1 MPKRLHLRR
10 FRRGEKRL
18 LFSRVRD
25 RKLPVWIAQRYRV
38 IALVYAGLSVRAA
51 ARRLACAK
59 ETAYRW
65 VEEFNRFGFRHFSR
79 SSNPS
84 GRPSQLTKRQ
94 LQLLAHVAQKR
105 PTDVGLPFT
114 NWSMAK
120 LQAYLVKRRGFPK
133 VSPEWLRRLLRR
145 ARISW
150 QRTKTWKQS
159 HDPHFQAKK
168 SVFWP
173 CMPNGPNTAW
183 SCVTINSGHWN
194 SGPSQVG
201 AGHASNIRSVS
212 GLLIR
217 ESTALNSCTASMMF
231 TPTAWSAVFVSVRRR
246 KILWHVSSDCDS
258 AIQGN
263 SAFMW

>member
-1 MPKRLHLRR
+1 MPKRLQLRR

-18 LFSRVRD
+18 LFSKVHD
-25 RKLPVWIAQRYRV
+25 RKLPVWMAQRYRV
-38 IALVYAGLSVRAA
+38 IALVYAGLSVRAT

-65 VEEFNRFGFRHFSR
+65 VGEFNRFGFRHFSR
-79 SSNPS
+79 SSNPG

-94 LQLLAHVAQKR
+94 LTLLAHIAQKR

-114 NWSMAK
+114 NWSMTK
-120 LQAYLVKRRGFPK
+120 LQDYLVKRRGFPK

-145 ARISW
+145 ANISW

-173 CMPNGPNTAW
+173 CTLNGPSTAW
-183 SCVTINSGHWN
+183 SCVTINSGRWN
-194 SGPSQVG
+194 SGPSQAG
-201 AGHASNIRSVS
+201 AGPAIDTHSVS
-212 GLLIR
+212 APLIL
-217 ESTALNSCTASMMF
+217 ESAALNSYTASMMS
-231 TPTAWSAVFVSVRRR
+231 TPTAWSAVSVSVRRR
-246 KILWHVSSDCDS
+246 KILWRVSSDCES
-258 AIQGN
+258 AIPGN
-263 SAFMW
+263 SAFTW

>member
-1 MPKRLHLRR
+1 MPKRIQLRR
-10 FRRGEKRL
+10 FRRGEKRWL
-18 LFSRVRD
+18 LSKIRE

-38 IALVYAGLSVRAA
+38 IALVYAGRSVLAA
-51 ARRLACAK
+51 ARGLACAK

-79 SSNPS
+79 SSNPA

-94 LQLLAHVAQKR
+94 LQLLYHIAQKR

-114 NWSMAK
+114 NWSMTK
-120 LQAYLVKRRGFPK
+120 LQAYLVKRRSFPK

-145 ARISW
+145 AHISW

-173 CMPNGPNTAW
+173 YTPSGPRTAW
-183 SCVTINSGHWN
+183 SCAMINSGRWN
-194 SGPSQVG
+194 SVLSQAGAGPSID
-201 AGHASNIRSVS
+201 IRSVIGPRTRGS
-212 GLLIR
+212 A
-217 ESTALNSCTASMMF
+217 ALNSCTASMMF
-231 TPTAWSAVFVSVRRR
+231 TPTAWSAVSVSERPP
-246 KILWHVSSDCDS
+246 KILGPVSSDCES
-258 AIQGN
+258 VIRYK
-263 SAFMW
+263 SAFTS